1 MEDDDEDAD
10 VDVDDDDVKLAAC
23 IVGERDEDLNGK
35 RFAWIVVV
43 IVIVLSVRWSMLSS
57 KCL

>member
-35 RFAWIVVV
+35 RFA
-43 IVIVLSVRWSMLSS
+43 
-57 KCL
+57 